1 MPPGG
6 FVTGPASSTIG
17 DIAVFS
23 NTSGN
28 AITDTGV
35 NVSDFLLAINN
46 LSDLNNVTIARINL
60 GLTNAAIAITTQFA
74 VLIGDVA
81 NGIANVGPGLTNQVL
96 NGNTG
101 SAPTWGSVPSG
112 ALPGSGQ
119 ITLANG
125 ANITVTG
132 SPVSLGGTATI
143 ALVASPSV
151 TNLTVAGQVLGD
163 NGSAANPT
171 YSFSSATNYGIYT
184 DGTKIIAITNGFVAF
199 SGDSNNFTISG
210 NTFQGGTLILQGA
223 LCYHY
228 FAPAGGS
235 FPYTALQTDQYL
247 AIDTTS
253 ARTVNLPNAP
263 TQGSKVFII
272 KDKTGTAGTN
282 NITVTTPGGTTT
294 FDGATSFVINVNF
307 GSFTFIYDAVSNYE
321 VS

>member
-1 MPPGG
+1 MGNSISDSG
-6 FVTGPASSTIG
+6 FTVGQ
-17 DIAVFS
+17 
-23 NTSGN
+23 
-28 AITDTGV
+28 
-35 NVSDFLLAINN
+35 FLLAANN
-46 LSDLNNVTIARINL
+46 LSDLTSSAIARTNL
-60 GLTNAAIAITTQFA
+60 GLTNAAIATTTQFA
-74 VLIGDVA
+74 VLTGDVS
-81 NGIANVGPGLTNQVL
+81 NGIANAGPGLTNQVL

-101 SAPTWGSVPSG
+101 LAPAWGSVPAG

-132 SPVSLGGTATI
+132 SPVNLGGTATI

-151 TNLTVAGQVLGD
+151 TNLTVSGQVLGD

-171 YSFSSATNYGIYT
+171 YSFSSLTNYGIYT

-199 SGDSNNFTISG
+199 SGDSNNFTVSG
-210 NTFQGGTLILQGA
+210 NTFQGGTEILQGA
-223 LCYHY
+223 FCNHY
-228 FAPAGGS
+228 FAPAGGA
-235 FPYTALQTDQYL
+235 FPYTVLQTDQYL

-253 ARTVNLPNAP
+253 SRTVNLPNAA

-282 NITVTTPGGTTT
+282 NITVTTPGGVTTI
-294 FDGATSFVINVNF
+294 DGATSFVINVNF
-307 GSFTFIYDAVSNYE
+307 ASFTFVYDAISNYE